1 VTAGRHRQGRQWVA
15 KAIYRLS
22 GGPCEPGLC
31 LFCAAGG
38 ALRHL
43 LPSSL
48 GALVPRF
55 LAPHQSAPRPL
66 WRGAPPP
73 GSVTRQDD
81 AGLAL
86 RLTSLLG
93 GRPYAWAVA
102 AIYAWLRRHPGLV
115 DGVPAVAL
123 AFLGLGQA
131 IALFRYSLIPVLL
144 ALVIALA
151 FRRRYPVAAF
161 ITGIVVGL
169 VQILVGIRPNVI
181 DVAIVIL
188 LYTLAAYRPRRLS
201 LPGLGVCLIGSAVA
215 ITVWRPITTSLLDW
229 VITGAIIFA
238 GPSLIAWVVGD
249 SMRYRRAYYA
259 ALEDRAARLERE
271 RDAQAQIAAAAE
283 RARIARE
290 LHDVVAHNVSVMV
303 VQADGASYALDRSP
317 ERARQALAA
326 ISSTGRQALSEMR
339 RMLGVLRSDDG
350 ETGVAP
356 LPGIA
361 QLGELLVQT
370 RATGLAVSFTVEG
383 VPAPL
388 PGGLALAAYR
398 IVQESLTNTRKH
410 GGPAASAQVLLRYCE
425 DVLVL
430 QITDD
435 GFGAAASADGGG
447 HGLTGMRERV
457 ALYNGT
463 LQAGP
468 LPGGGYQVTARLP
481 VVRQR
486 ARAADWTEERG
497 SEERAPRATREG
509 GGSKAR
515 PEAPDSR
522 AGVA

>member
-1 VTAGRHRQGRQWVA
+1 M
-15 KAIYRLS
+15 
-22 GGPCEPGLC
+22 
-31 LFCAAGG
+31 
-38 ALRHL
+38 
-43 LPSSL
+43 
-48 GALVPRF
+48 
-55 LAPHQSAPRPL
+55 
-66 WRGAPPP
+66 
-73 GSVTRQDD
+73 

-86 RLTSLLG
+86 RLTSWLR

-102 AIYAWLRRHPGLV
+102 AFYAWLRRHPGLV

-131 IALFRYSLIPVLL
+131 IALFRYSLVPVLL

-169 VQILVGIRPNVI
+169 VQVLVGIRPNVI
-181 DVAIVIL
+181 DLAIVIL

-201 LPGLGVCLIGSAVA
+201 VPGLGVCLIGSAVA

-229 VITGAIIFA
+229 VITGSIIFA
-238 GPSLIAWVVGD
+238 GPSLIAWVLGD

-326 ISSTGRQALSEMR
+326 ISSTGRQALAEMR
-339 RMLGVLRSDDG
+339 RHARRAAQRRRCRPGWPRCPASASSASCWTRPGPPGWPCRSPWRG
-350 ETGVAP
+350 CP
-356 LPGIA
+356 
-361 QLGELLVQT
+361 Q
-370 RATGLAVSFTVEG
+370 
-383 VPAPL
+383 PL

-435 GFGAAASADGGG
+435 GCGAAAQRGRRGA
-447 HGLTGMRERV
+447 
-457 ALYNGT
+457 
-463 LQAGP
+463 
-468 LPGGGYQVTARLP
+468 TA
-481 VVRQR
+481 
-486 ARAADWTEERG
+486 
-497 SEERAPRATREG
+497 
-509 GGSKAR
+509 
-515 PEAPDSR
+515 
-522 AGVA
+522 